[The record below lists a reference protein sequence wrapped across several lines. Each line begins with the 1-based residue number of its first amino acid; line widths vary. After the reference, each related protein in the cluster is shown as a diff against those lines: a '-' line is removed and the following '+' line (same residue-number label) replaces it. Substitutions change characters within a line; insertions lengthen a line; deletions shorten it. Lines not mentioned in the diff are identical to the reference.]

1 MPGGPPPTSTRA
13 CPIASASPPV
23 AVASA
28 SRPGGAGGP
37 ARWIDRAVVVL
48 AVLTA
53 GAICGFLVW
62 AGRYY
67 TLPLWDRPDAPLH
80 RLLRPSGSV
89 GHAVGIAGAAMI
101 VVGVALY
108 SSRKRVGGLQGR
120 GPMRTWLNVH
130 IYLCLTGPVL
140 VTFHTA
146 LKFHGLGVYSF
157 WSMMIV
163 AGSGIVGRW
172 LYQQFPRTI
181 KGKEMTLE
189 EIAEEQ
195 AEVRARLKGEFALP
209 PDLLASVDA
218 MAERS
223 VRRIQSSAGALALPL
238 LFVDDIAR
246 LVRIRAL
253 RRRLRRGRHLAR
265 HEADTLFALINRQ
278 VATVRRIAFLGT
290 FKRFFLYWH
299 VTHLIFFF
307 AMFGLLV
314 MHVAVVVFFGAA
326 MAGG

>member
-1 MPGGPPPTSTRA
+1 M
-13 CPIASASPPV
+13 
-23 AVASA
+23 
-28 SRPGGAGGP
+28 
-37 ARWIDRAVVVL
+37 ARWIDRVVIVL

-53 GAICGFLVW
+53 GAVCGFLVW

-80 RLLRPSGSV
+80 RLLRPSGLV
-89 GHAVGIAGAAMI
+89 GHGLGIAGAGM
-101 VVGVALY
+101 VMVGVLLY
-108 SSRKRVGGLQGR
+108 SSRKRTGLLQGR

-130 IYLCLTGPVL
+130 IYLCLVGPVL

-146 LKFHGLGVYSF
+146 LKLRGLGVYSF

-163 AGSGIVGRW
+163 AGSGIIGRW

-189 EIAEEQ
+189 EITEEQ
-195 AEVRARLKGEFALP
+195 AEVRARLGAFGLP
-209 PDLLASVDA
+209 ADLLASVDA
-218 MAERS
+218 MAQRS
-223 VRRIQSSAGALALPL
+223 VRRIQASAGVLALPL
-238 LFVDDIAR
+238 LFADDVAR
-246 LVRIRAL
+246 HVRIRGL
-253 RRRLRRGRHLAR
+253 RRRLRKARHLAR
-265 HEADTLFALINRQ
+265 HEADALFALLNRQ

-307 AMFGLLV
+307 AMMVLLV
-314 MHVAVVVFFGAA
+314 LHVAVVVFFGAA